1 MREKTLAAAN
11 ERAART
17 GDDAM
22 TTSGLVVT
30 FEPRFAERASIVER
44 IRQAGPF
51 TLGEQVD
58 NRLPVALEAPTPRD
72 AEQWCEW
79 LRRLPGV
86 MKVDVASVEY
96 GEREAVDEN
105 P

>member
-1 MREKTLAAAN
+1 MGVKS
-11 ERAART
+11 
-17 GDDAM
+17 M
-22 TTSGLVVT
+22 TTSGLVIT
-30 FEPRFAERASIVER
+30 FHPQFAEQSATVEC

-72 AEQWCEW
+72 SESWCAW
-79 LRRLPGV
+79 LRKLPGV
-86 MKVDVASVEY
+86 MNVDVASVEY
-96 GEREAVDEN
+96 GEQEEVDEN

>member
-1 MREKTLAAAN
+1 
-11 ERAART
+11 
-17 GDDAM
+17 M

-30 FEPRFAERASIVER
+30 FDPQFSDQAKMIEH

-58 NRLPVALEAPTPRD
+58 NRVPVALEAPTPRD
-72 AEQWCEW
+72 SDQWCQW
-79 LRRLPGV
+79 LRKLPGV
-86 MKVDVASVEY
+86 TKVDVASVEY
-96 GEREAVDEN
+96 GDQEDIDDN